1 MVTLMQTNTLN
12 CVFITDQGYL
22 MPTVTA
28 ITSLVE
34 NLSNL
39 NSCYVHLI
47 AVDLS
52 NDSKELIQAFVQ
64 NYSNIIVHHKE
75 SESMFQGMDN
85 SSHVSTAALFKFLL
99 PEILPTAD
107 QVLYL
112 DGDILINRDLY
123 EYFKG
128 IELGNHYVAAMKD
141 INVMK
146 RKKVPPLERLGAKH
160 QSYFNSG
167 VMLLNLKKMREEGM
181 TEQLI
186 EFKKHKKSSYM
197 DQDAFN
203 FCFKGDV
210 LFLPPK
216 INYLTFGFH
225 NFTSTELSTFYQ
237 DTSFYNREKMHEE
250 VVIYHFASKWKP
262 WNYCLAR
269 YTSLFLKHYKKT
281 PYNKN
286 KLKLNYIIQ
295 VNFYILY
302 CLKMIA
308 PYSLRKAFEPSSRK
322 ASVIKVPFK
331 LIKELVKI
339 ITPTGI
345 QLIIDKMKSKQ

>member
-1 MVTLMQTNTLN
+1 MQNNTLN

-34 NLSNL
+34 NLNDL
-39 NSCYVHLI
+39 DSCCVHLI
-47 AVDLS
+47 TVNLS
-52 NDSKELIQAFVQ
+52 NESQELVNTFTK
-64 NYSNIIVHHKE
+64 NYRNIIAHHKN
-75 SESMFQGMDN
+75 SESMFESMEN

-112 DGDILINRDLY
+112 DGDILVNRDLY
-123 EYFKG
+123 EYFKD

-146 RKKVPPLERLGAKH
+146 RKKIPPLEKLGAKH

-167 VMLLNLKKMREEGM
+167 VMLLNLKKMREEKM

-186 EFKKHKKSSYM
+186 EFKKYKKSSYM

-203 FCFKGDV
+203 YCFKGNV

-216 INYLTFGFH
+216 INYLTFGFY
-225 NFTSTELSTFYQ
+225 NFTPTELSSFYQ
-237 DTSFYNREKMHEE
+237 DRSFYNMKEMHKDIY
-250 VVIYHFASKWKP
+250 VYHFASKWKP
-262 WNYCLAR
+262 WSYWLVR
-269 YTSLFLKHYKKT
+269 YTPLFLQHYKKT
-281 PYNKN
+281 PYRNKKIN
-286 KLKLNYIIQ
+286 LNHIVQINFFILYILKL
-295 VNFYILY
+295 VS
-302 CLKMIA
+302 
-308 PYSLRKAFEPSSRK
+308 PYGLRAAFEPSSRK
-322 ASVIKVPFK
+322 ASIVKLPFK
-331 LIKELVKI
+331 IIKETVKI
-339 ITPTGI
+339 LTPTGI
-345 QLIIDKMKSKQ
+345 QLLFDKTKNK